1 MTKRGFFTEPARSM
15 DQGFDLDQLK
25 RRVDWR
31 IAPDDSIQIY
41 PRYFTPV
48 RHHMQSQCTSGTGF
62 SLWGFVLATIKPHRL
77 KPVPLDLYRIFR
89 KQG

>member
-31 IAPDDSIQIY
+31 FAPDGSIQIY
-41 PRYFTPV
+41 PRYFTPE
-48 RHHMQSQCTSGTGF
+48 RHHMQSQCKSGAGF
-62 SLWGFVLATIKPHRL
+62 SLWGFVLARTKPHRL
-77 KPVPLDLYRIFR
+77 KPAPLDPNRNF
-89 KQG
+89 KK